1 MKPRHRRLALVAAGL
16 TLASAGVTLA
26 LGAFRSNLVFFVTP
40 TQIAAGQAERGALLR
55 VGGLVQPGS
64 IARDAADMFQNS
76 TLFGTSLPLVKTVPK
91 TRGCVTFVVR
101 NSFAVNYLLL
111 VLVRCFTILD

>member
-55 VGGLVQPGS
+55 RDPG
-64 IARDAADMFQNS
+64 AGADRA
-76 TLFGTSLPLVKTVPK
+76 GA
-91 TRGCVTFVVR
+91 TRR
-101 NSFAVNYLLL
+101 PPAP
-111 VLVRCFTILD
+111 

>member
-40 TQIAAGQAERGALLR
+40 TQIAAGQAERANRTGQHRIHDPFGDLTAIGQKDRR
-55 VGGLVQPGS
+55 VSHQVTDIAHEQQAAPG
-64 IARDAADMFQNS
+64 
-76 TLFGTSLPLVKTVPK
+76 
-91 TRGCVTFVVR
+91 
-101 NSFAVNYLLL
+101 
-111 VLVRCFTILD
+111 